1 MTLSHPPVVV
11 EPCQWKKPF
20 PILPIYPPPDLVD
33 TSPPPPPLPCPP
45 RTQSFSKFFT
55 LSTHIV
61 PAVHLRQG
69 PRVSV
74 PDLSTV
80 LLKDEDVVKLNREL
94 QKTARDQDIK
104 AEKHENRLWNVLNR
118 YVNTALATTITS
130 GTPTSNGLTLFFAP
144 AGGLPKEVSCVVVVV
159 LLLFG
164 Y

>member
-1 MTLSHPPVVV
+1 M
-11 EPCQWKKPF
+11 
-20 PILPIYPPPDLVD
+20 
-33 TSPPPPPLPCPP
+33 
-45 RTQSFSKFFT
+45 
-55 LSTHIV
+55 
-61 PAVHLRQG
+61 
-69 PRVSV
+69 
-74 PDLSTV
+74 
-80 LLKDEDVVKLNREL
+80 KDEDVVKLNREL